1 MTDSISVKEFRKPLI
16 FIIVAFA
23 LLAALS
29 SCGASVVT
37 EQFLDSLALVESGD
51 KAAVLG
57 DGGKA
62 RGSFQI
68 WRGAWAD
75 VNRTYGWTTDYESG
89 STNRAVARR
98 YARAYC
104 KMLETQ
110 MTAAGLRLPTVEH
123 IYACYNLGF
132 NGFARRG
139 FQLSRCPMVTRRA
152 AKRIADLGRTAINF
166 RGDYRAAVT
175 LRAFVMNA

>member
-1 MTDSISVKEFRKPLI
+1 MTQTFPDIRKPLF
-16 FIIVAFA
+16 FIVLMLALFA
-23 LLAALS
+23 VLS
-29 SCGASVVT
+29 SCAAPSLVT
-37 EQFLDSLALVESGD
+37 EQFLESLALVESGN
-51 KAAVLG
+51 KAAAVG

-68 WRGAWAD
+68 WRSAWQD
-75 VNRTYGWTTDYESG
+75 VNRTHGWKTDYESG
-89 STNRAVARR
+89 STNRAVSRR

-104 KMLETQ
+104 EMLERQ

-139 FQLSRCPMVTRRA
+139 FQLSQCPVITQRA
-152 AKRIADLGRTAINF
+152 ARKLSGAITARCVRSGR
-166 RGDYRAAVT
+166 
-175 LRAFVMNA
+175 L